1 MFLRLLAAGT
11 LFTLFSLA
19 VGQVEKG
26 SGGYQMRILWEPNE
40 VHLFEVVTRVNPE
53 DPVPSKRVGTLTY
66 HVESVDEQVASVY
79 YTLSAAGL
87 PGGGKVGTVGIDSRG
102 AVVRGSL
109 GNSEGLPVFPEQRIA
124 RYGEWRQEQVLNFN
138 EIPVRMSVTYQPVAE
153 AVLGGRPVLHVKMT
167 LRAFGNGIAGKGE
180 GDMYVVM
187 EDGLPQRTTYRLDL
201 RIGQDTRELEVPVEI
216 DIRRQ
221 T

>member
-1 MFLRLLAAGT
+1 LLAAPA
-11 LFTLFSLA
+11 FS
-19 VGQVEKG
+19 QVTEN
-26 SGGYQMRILWEPNE
+26 SNGYQLRILWEPNE
-40 VHLFEVVTRVNPE
+40 VHLFEVVTRVNPQ
-53 DPVPSKRVGTLTY
+53 DPAPRKQIGALSY
-66 HVESVDEQVASVY
+66 HVDSVEDQVASVY

-109 GNSEGLPVFPEQRIA
+109 VNSEGLPVFPEQRIA
-124 RYGEWRQEQVLNFN
+124 RYEEWTQEQVLNFN
-138 EIPVRMSVTYQPVAE
+138 EIPVRMSVTYFPVAE
-153 AVLGGRPVLHVKMT
+153 AVLGGRPVLHVKMK
-167 LRAFGNGIAGKGE
+167 LRAFGEGIAGKGE

-187 EDGLPQRTTYRLDL
+187 EDGLPQRSTYRLDL